1 LFVGGASWKLG
12 AVRIPPACFAAL
24 VAFLIGAIPRSSLGE
39 APPLIKIDTIR
50 KMDAAEA
57 DQAHRVTVRGIL
69 TYHDPTRFLSFLQDE
84 TAGIYVSIWDAHV
97 QPGDVVE
104 VSGVTGAGG
113 AGRIVIT
120 NRASRTGIRVLGHGA
135 LPTPKPVGLEDLRD
149 ATFDAQWVSTRANV
163 ETVTLD
169 GDRAVVELVSGNAR
183 LRAFIP
189 GYTSLE
195 ELPRHLIGFP
205 VEARGVLGTAL
216 GVGGTVR
223 TTLHVPSIR
232 EISID
237 PADFAERFESC
248 PVSQFEELFARDSLP
263 RREPTRVQGR
273 VTLAREGYGFFL
285 NLYAGDHVHGTVFVQ
300 SAQPGAPAL
309 GDWVDTVGVVEKTNG
324 YRILRDAIFRVLS
337 HGPAVV
343 GSHVRDRDI
352 FAEDFH
358 GHLIVTQGQIVET
371 FPGLSEAAWLVRTG
385 FGFVQVVLPGGSD
398 RAPVRVLEPGTR
410 VDITGILLRNPP
422 TAGRFGEQGVGYQ
435 IQLRTSGDLAVLK
448 AAPWWTVRR
457 IGIAL
462 GIAALVSVAA
472 LGWVYLLRKRVREQT
487 ETIRSQLEK
496 AAISEERTRIAREL
510 HDSLAQHLA
519 SITIQLDVV
528 AERLKTGEGDTQ
540 QLLETAREMAAHSMD
555 QTRLAIWDL
564 RSPTLARDGLVAAI
578 YEVVQPLAERK
589 GVQLEVKLEG
599 EGRRLGGWI
608 ENHLLRIVQEAS
620 SNALQHGSPKQI
632 EIEVL
637 FGLEGLMVTIQDDG
651 AGFRVPSPSALPAAH
666 FGLRGMLER
675 AKKIGGRLFLE
686 SEPGAGTTV
695 SVWMPWPQN
704 PGPTA
709 NSLPSAETQF
719 A

>member
-1 LFVGGASWKLG
+1 L
-12 AVRIPPACFAAL
+12 
-24 VAFLIGAIPRSSLGE
+24 SLGE
-39 APPLIKIDTIR
+39 APPLAKISTIR
-50 KMDAAEA
+50 KMNAAEA
-57 DQAHRVTVRGIL
+57 DRAHRVTVRGVL
-69 TYHDPTRFLSFLQDE
+69 TYHDPTRFLSFIQDE
-84 TAGIYVSIWDAHV
+84 TAGIYVSLWDAHL
-97 QPGDVVE
+97 QPGDVLE

-113 AGRIVIT
+113 VGRIILT
-120 NRASRTGIRVLGHGA
+120 DRATRTGIRALGHGA
-135 LPTPKPVGLEDLRD
+135 LPAPKPVGLEELRD
-149 ATFDAQWVSTRANV
+149 ATFDAQWVSTRAVV

-189 GYTSLE
+189 GYASLE
-195 ELPRHLIGFP
+195 ELPRHLIGFT
-205 VEARGVLGTAL
+205 VEAHGVLGTAL
-216 GVGGTVR
+216 VVGGAVR
-223 TTLHVPSIR
+223 TTLDIPSIR

-237 PADFAERFESC
+237 PADFAERFEAC
-248 PVSQFEELFARDSLP
+248 PVSQFEALFARDSLP

-273 VTLAREGYGFFL
+273 VTLAREGYGFFV

-309 GDWVDTVGVVEKTNG
+309 GDWVDTVGVVEKAKG

-337 HGPAVV
+337 HGAAVD
-343 GSHVRDRDI
+343 GSHVLDRDI
-352 FAEDFH
+352 LTEDFH

-371 FPGLSEAAWLVRTG
+371 FPGLSEDAWLVRTG
-385 FGFVQVVLPGGSD
+385 FGFVQVVLPRGSD
-398 RAPVRVLEPGTR
+398 RAPVRVLEPGTK
-410 VDITGILLRNPP
+410 VGITGILLRNPP
-422 TAGRFGEQGVGYQ
+422 TAERFGEQGVGYQ

-457 IGIAL
+457 IRIAL
-462 GIAALVSVAA
+462 GLVALVSVAA

-496 AAISEERTRIAREL
+496 AAVSEERTRIAREL

-578 YEVVQPLAERK
+578 YEVVQPLAERR
-589 GVQLEVKLEG
+589 GVLLEVKQEG
-599 EGRRLGGWI
+599 EARRLGGWT

-620 SNALQHGSPKQI
+620 SNALQHGSPKRI

-637 FGLEGLMVTIQDDG
+637 FRIGGLMLTIRDDG
-651 AGFRVPSPSALPAAH
+651 CGFQVPSPNALPAAH
-666 FGLRGMLER
+666 FGMRGMLER
-675 AKKIGGRLFLE
+675 AQKVGGRLVLE
-686 SEPGAGTTV
+686 SEPGTGTFV
-695 SVWMPWPQN
+695 SVRMPWPQTARA
-704 PGPTA
+704 TA
-709 NSLPSAETQF
+709 NSMASEEAQI